1 MMMIMVYALHDEK
14 EEREILKKIK
24 IIYFN
29 KGYRTVFYNL
39 CDGFLVLYYINN
51 ILLISFKGKANVLY
65 SSILPGITTS
75 KAPNWQTLI
84 EIIVISSSS
93 F

>member
-29 KGYRTVFYNL
+29 NRNKGYCIQYFIICVTASYSTRYIL
-39 CDGFLVLYYINN
+39 GIRINN

-65 SSILPGITTS
+65 SSILPGITL
-75 KAPNWQTLI
+75 P
-84 EIIVISSSS
+84 
-93 F
+93 

>member
-29 KGYRTVFYNL
+29 NRNKGYCIQYFIICVTASINIS
-39 CDGFLVLYYINN
+39 INN
-51 ILLISFKGKANVLY
+51 ILLISFKGNVRMCECH
-65 SSILPGITTS
+65 SSINVQIYS
-75 KAPNWQTLI
+75 
-84 EIIVISSSS
+84 
-93 F
+93 

>member
-24 IIYFN
+24 ILFILI
-29 KGYRTVFYNL
+29 KGTSTVLFYNL

-51 ILLISFKGKANVLY
+51 ILLISFKGNVRMSFKHKYVQIY
-65 SSILPGITTS
+65 S
-75 KAPNWQTLI
+75 
-84 EIIVISSSS
+84 
-93 F
+93 